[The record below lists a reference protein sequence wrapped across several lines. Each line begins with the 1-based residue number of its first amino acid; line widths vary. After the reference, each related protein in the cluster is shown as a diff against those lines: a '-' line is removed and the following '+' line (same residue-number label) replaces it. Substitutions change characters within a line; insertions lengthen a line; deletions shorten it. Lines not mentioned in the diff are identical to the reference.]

1 VERPDSESSKV
12 CTQNQ
17 IAGGSL
23 QQTTGTRCVRIYY
36 PFHPLAGQSLRI
48 RERRKGPP
56 PTYTLEASS
65 GECFNVPVWMTE
77 ESTAKLHLED
87 SPRLHVRKLLELV
100 VLIEEKLEPI
110 GCQQGILQSDQ
121 AKEDARDNRPTPVTT
136 STRSAATQPTS
147 SSRRPQEKRRDHR
160 TDAAAS
166 AQKRGTAGTGGA
178 P

>member
-1 VERPDSESSKV
+1 MRV
-12 CTQNQ
+12 
-17 IAGGSL
+17 GGGL
-23 QQTTGTRCVRIYY
+23 QQNTGNRRIRIYY
-36 PFHPLAGQSLRI
+36 PFHPLAGQSLWI

-56 PTYTLEASS
+56 PTYILEASN

-100 VLIEEKLEPI
+100 ARIEKQLEPI

-121 AKEDARDNRPTPVTT
+121 AKEDARENRPTPATT
-136 STRSAATQPTS
+136 TTRQAATQPAS
-147 SSRRPQEKRRDHR
+147 SSRRPQEEHRDHR
-160 TDAAAS
+160 SDVAPRSRKT
-166 AQKRGTAGTGGA
+166 GPAGIGGA